1 VVDLTDRQLKRY
13 ARQLILP
20 EIDLAG
26 QQRLLASRVLIVGA
40 GGLGVPMA
48 QYLTGAGVGHVR
60 IADDDLI
67 ELSNLPR
74 QVAFSE
80 QDVGEPKASV
90 LCRQLGDLNSD
101 TELDAKLIRFNRD
114 SAQSLLQDVDLV
126 LDATDSLRARLDIDR
141 ETYAAGLPWIM
152 GTAVRRYGQWVAFD
166 AERSRGCYH
175 CLASNAD
182 VGDEAG
188 CAQLGIL
195 GPVVALV
202 SLQQSL
208 LALRY
213 LLGHTV
219 SWGCIHNLDAWD
231 AQLTQ
236 VVTAKRDD
244 CPVCGGVS
252 G

>member
-1 VVDLTDRQLKRY
+1 MDLTDKQLERY

-114 SAQSLLQDVDLV
+114 SAQSLLAPVSTCLTTTKTV
-126 LDATDSLRARLDIDR
+126 VVSSRKPFATSNPQPWLLLLNSSR
-141 ETYAAGLPWIM
+141 ETESFG
-152 GTAVRRYGQWVAFD
+152 
-166 AERSRGCYH
+166 
-175 CLASNAD
+175 
-182 VGDEAG
+182 
-188 CAQLGIL
+188 
-195 GPVVALV
+195 
-202 SLQQSL
+202 SLS
-208 LALRY
+208 
-213 LLGHTV
+213 
-219 SWGCIHNLDAWD
+219 
-231 AQLTQ
+231 
-236 VVTAKRDD
+236 
-244 CPVCGGVS
+244 
-252 G
+252 